1 MFFKYVFLILL
12 FTLPSFALNGYV
24 DGKQI
29 DKYQY
34 ILDSLWVAIS
44 IVFIFLM
51 HAGGFSMLEAG
62 FVRAKNAT
70 NIIMKNIFTISIS
83 AVAFWLIGFGLMFGN
98 GNDFIGLT
106 GFMQI
111 KENVNLFDSLSSYS
125 PPLFLVFIFH
135 LLFASTAATIMS
147 GAVAERI
154 KFTVYII
161 SVFIITALIY
171 PIIGKWMWGGGW
183 LQKLGFLDFAG
194 GVMVH
199 LNSAVIALVAAYLL
213 GPRIGK
219 YDKYGK
225 PKPILGHSMTLAA
238 LGTFILW
245 TGWFGFNGGSTL
257 SADVDLIGKIFL
269 NNTLAAAGG
278 SISSLLISWYLFKKS
293 DLTLSMNGTL
303 AGLVSITPGCA
314 YVVPEAALFIGTIA
328 GVIMVLGVIYLDKI
342 KIDDPVGAIPVHGL
356 GGIWGTLMLGV
367 FHSTQGL
374 ITGSFK
380 FFFVELLGIIVCILW
395 TGITSFLTF
404 YILNKFIGIRV
415 HEDEEIAGLDM
426 AEHGTDSYPNFS
438 TKLY

>member
-1 MFFKYVFLILL
+1 MMFKYVILSLL
-12 FTLPSFALNGYV
+12 FILPSFALNGYV
-24 DGKQI
+24 DGREV

-34 ILDSLWVAIS
+34 ILDSLWVSIS

-111 KENVNLFDSLSSYS
+111 RENINLFNSLSSYS

-147 GAVAERI
+147 GTVAERI
-154 KFTVYII
+154 KFPVYMI
-161 SVFIITALIY
+161 SVFVITGLIY
-171 PIIGKWMWGGGW
+171 PTIGKWIWGGGW

-199 LNSAVIALVAAYLL
+199 LNGAIIALIGAYLL

-225 PKPILGHSMTLAA
+225 PRPILGHSMTLAA

-278 SISSLLISWYLFKKS
+278 SISSLFVSWYLFKKA

-328 GVIMVLGVIYLDKI
+328 GIIMVLGVIYLDKI
-342 KIDDPVGAIPVHGL
+342 KIDDPVGAVAVHGL

-367 FHSTQGL
+367 FHSTEGI
-374 ITGSFK
+374 ITGSFH
-380 FFFVELLGIIVCILW
+380 FFFVELLGIIVCIAW
-395 TGITSFLTF
+395 TGITSFFMF
-404 YILNKFIGIRV
+404 YLLNRFIGLRV
-415 HEDEEIAGLDM
+415 HEEEEIVGLDI
-426 AEHGTDSYPNFS
+426 AEHGTESYPNFS
-438 TKLY
+438 IKSY